1 MFKQF
6 GQFIMRGNVIDLAV
20 GVIIGAAFNGIV
32 EALVKKLIMPVIG
45 MFTGGINF
53 EKEVFKVGEA
63 ELGWGAV
70 LQATIQFLIIGFV
83 LFLILKAYNR
93 ATKADLGYAP
103 APTPTEALLA
113 DIKALMAQVEAN
125 TRK

>member
-6 GQFIMRGNVIDLAV
+6 GQFLMRGNVIDLAV

-32 EALVKKLIMPVIG
+32 DALVKKLIMPTIG
-45 MFTGGINF
+45 IFTGGINF
-53 EKEVFKVGEA
+53 EKESFKVGEA

-70 LQATIQFLIIGFV
+70 IQATLQFIIIGFV
-83 LFLILKAYNR
+83 LFLVLKAYNR
-93 ATKADLGYAP
+93 AMKKDLGYTP
-103 APTPTEALLA
+103 APTPTEALLS
-113 DIKALMAQVEAN
+113 DIKKLMEQVEAN